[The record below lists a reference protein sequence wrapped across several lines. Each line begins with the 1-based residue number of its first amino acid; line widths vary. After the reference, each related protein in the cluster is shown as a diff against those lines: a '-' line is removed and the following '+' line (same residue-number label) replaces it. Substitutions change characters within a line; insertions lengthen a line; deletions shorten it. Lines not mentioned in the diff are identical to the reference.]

1 MGPRARVVI
10 AGVLLLA
17 NVSAAC
23 SSWRVQSVTPQ
34 ELLAREH
41 PNAIQVREQGG
52 AKYVL
57 GSPRVE
63 GDSLTGYV
71 KRVVRR
77 IPIMAGDKVAVRR
90 FNAIKTVG
98 LIVGIPA
105 AGIAAFLGFY
115 GIGCAFTRDC
125 SSIAN

>member
-1 MGPRARVVI
+1 MGPRARALI
-10 AGVLLLA
+10 AGVLLLG

-23 SSWRVQSVTPQ
+23 TSWRVQSVTPQ

-57 GSPRVE
+57 GSPRLE

-71 KRVVRR
+71 KRVERR
-77 IPIMAGDKVAVRR
+77 IPMVTIDRVAVRR

-98 LIVGIPA
+98 LIVGIPVAGLA
-105 AGIAAFLGFY
+105 ALLGLY
-115 GIGCAFTRDC
+115 GIGCAVDGPC
-125 SSIAN
+125 SSIAP